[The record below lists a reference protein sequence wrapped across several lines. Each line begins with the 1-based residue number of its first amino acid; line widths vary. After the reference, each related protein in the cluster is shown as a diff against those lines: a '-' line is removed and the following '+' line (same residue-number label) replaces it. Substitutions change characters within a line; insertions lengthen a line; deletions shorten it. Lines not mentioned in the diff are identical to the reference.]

1 MNTSTHTLRPF
12 IYTLSELRCEWSA
25 VIAKHSQQA
34 AHEALAKARLLPG
47 APVSL
52 GIGLTTACNFSC
64 PICYY
69 HGSDWNASEK
79 SYPEMPLA
87 ILKHILQQI
96 GDLEQVIFATEGEP
110 FLYSGIWDALDLAAN
125 TAKSIVL
132 ASNGSLIS
140 TQEALRLQKYPIK
153 TIFLSI
159 DGADGPT
166 YEKFRKGG
174 IFRKFTRATSLLTE
188 SLGPKVIF
196 HAVLCAQ
203 NCISLLKLPR
213 LARELGVQGI
223 SLAQIRMHPG
233 AKDRGVTPCSS
244 VALWDFLD
252 SFLTEAQHNGIAV
265 FFDTHFADAHTMQ
278 RLRSLL
284 GADKDSQPSVLAACP
299 PLWQHTTITQ
309 NCCLFPCCGDFQ
321 PVKVLY
327 EDFNF
332 DSVFNHEYLLLLRAM
347 MLLGVIPR
355 GCDACLHRS

>member
-1 MNTSTHTLRPF
+1 MNPSTHTPRSF
-12 IYTLSELRCEWSA
+12 IHTLPELRCEWSA
-25 VIAKHSQQA
+25 VIARHGQQA
-34 AHEALAKARLLPG
+34 AQEALAKARLLPG
-47 APVSL
+47 APMSL

-69 HGSDWNASEK
+69 HGSACNVSEK
-79 SYPEMPLA
+79 SCPEMPLA
-87 ILKHILQQI
+87 TLKHILQRI
-96 GDLEQVIFATEGEP
+96 GALEQVVFATEGEP

-125 TAKSIVL
+125 AAKSIVL

-140 TQEALRLQKYPIK
+140 TKEALRLQKYPIK
-153 TIFLSI
+153 TVFLSI

-188 SLGPKVIF
+188 SLGQRVIF

-203 NCISLLKLPR
+203 NCTSLLKLPR
-213 LARELGVQGI
+213 LARQLGVQNI

-252 SFLTEAQHNGIAV
+252 NFLAEAQHNGIGV
-265 FFDTHFADAHTMQ
+265 FFDSHFADAHTMQ
-278 RLRSLL
+278 RLRLLL
-284 GADKDSQPSVLAACP
+284 GATKDTRASELTACP
-299 PLWQHTTITQ
+299 SLWQHATITQ
-309 NCCLFPCCGDFQ
+309 DCSLFPCCGDFQ
-321 PVKVLY
+321 PVKILH

-332 DSVFNHEYLLLLRAM
+332 ETVFNHEYLILLRAM
-347 MLLGVIPR
+347 MLLGTVPG
-355 GCDACLHRS
+355 GCAACLHRS